1 MRKPLILA
9 AALLMTSAALAQSQ
23 EQSQSSSSSQ
33 SQSSTEARFIP
44 GPPPA
49 KQRQPLDAR
58 DVHILTGRTTY
69 QNYVPQPAPR
79 PGHPLDPADV
89 DTLTGNGSNTQAYHS
104 YVTPYITYDVGMSA
118 PYGSRYGRS
127 YGRGN
132 GWGHDCSLFVPG
144 VCGGFWGGRRSSF
157 FFPGGS
163 SRPSFS
169 LFTDGTRNG
178 TIFFVRP

>member
-1 MRKPLILA
+1 MRKPLVLA

-23 EQSQSSSSSQ
+23 QQSQSSSSTQ
-33 SQSSTEARFIP
+33 SQSSSEVRFIP

-49 KQRQPLDAR
+49 KQPKPLDAR

-79 PGHPLDPADV
+79 KGHPLDPADV
-89 DTLTGNGSNTQAYHS
+89 DTLTGNGQNGQQSGYRG
-104 YVTPYITYDVGMSA
+104 YVYPYVNYDLGMGDQ
-118 PYGSRYGRS
+118 YGSRYGRS
-127 YGRGN
+127 YGWRN
-132 GWGHDCSLFVPG
+132 DCSLFG
-144 VCGGFWGGRRSSF
+144 VCGGFVRGRRPAF
-157 FFPGGS
+157 FFPGSS